1 MLMSWRRSTQ
11 NTGSIFPDVVVSVSR
26 VVMGLSS
33 IGSLLIV
40 PVTVVVSPDWTPT
53 FVISTCPAC
62 AFDAARSAAVDAK
75 AKTLIRIFLP
85 FFIARLWRR
94 DLQSVTQRLLSFRV
108 PSLLCGLTA
117 GKPKE
122 LSLVV
127 F

>member
-1 MLMSWRRSTQ
+1 MEQVDAKHGKYVSRRRSQ
-11 NTGSIFPDVVVSVSR
+11 R
-26 VVMGLSS
+26 KQRREGLSS
-33 IGSLLIV
+33 IGSLLII

-62 AFDAARSAAVDAK
+62 AFDAARSAAVNAK

-94 DLQSVTQRLLSFRV
+94 DFCCCSQSLSVFCLFV
-108 PSLLCGLTA
+108 FLSLLCGFAA